1 MVNPLDK
8 MRLVSLFDGLGG
20 FALAWCRATGQDPA
34 TFGYVSSDIEP
45 YPMAVTRARF
55 PRHIQ
60 LGDITQLEAPAILEA
75 LAELDAGEPGK
86 PQTQTGADKNDD
98 ALRMARPGITISPD
112 AGGVDPKHKRRRP
125 RGKSTTTNKPGADKN
140 GQKKHAADLVLTFGS
155 PCQDLSQAGR
165 GAGLAGERS
174 SLFFEAARLVRQLE
188 PVYFCWENVAGAYSS
203 NHGED
208 FATAV
213 RCITDL
219 GYSSAWSCLD
229 AQWFGVPQRRRR
241 LFLVGCRD
249 GIPEDAD
256 IFDLAGR
263 STKKCAE
270 QIQAI
275 KKGLGGNPPAG
286 RKKVQSPAAAAL
298 PGAKNSGGRVTESAP
313 IAAKPVASALTTRG
327 VGNTGAD
334 AAQAQAGHLVPV
346 ISTAGDITHALTAK
360 HGVTEDGNGRGTPLV
375 AVDAP
380 LDPEAAAYNIQTNDG
395 GQHRRKDRPAGG
407 MYVSETETDLTV
419 GGTDSTRIVETPPDS
434 FWDGGQVAE
443 CLSTNA
449 NLQSMPEK
457 QRFPAV
463 ITHSAPATP
472 TVRRLTPLECTRLMG
487 YPDEWLDGIEA
498 GSDAKKYRALGNS
511 LAVPCVEWIFE
522 RLADFHREHAGP
534 GGNK

>member
-125 RGKSTTTNKPGADKN
+125 RGKSTTTNKPGADK
-140 GQKKHAADLVLTFGS
+140 
-155 PCQDLSQAGR
+155 
-165 GAGLAGERS
+165 
-174 SLFFEAARLVRQLE
+174 
-188 PVYFCWENVAGAYSS
+188 
-203 NHGED
+203 
-208 FATAV
+208 
-213 RCITDL
+213 
-219 GYSSAWSCLD
+219 
-229 AQWFGVPQRRRR
+229 
-241 LFLVGCRD
+241 
-249 GIPEDAD
+249 
-256 IFDLAGR
+256 
-263 STKKCAE
+263 
-270 QIQAI
+270 
-275 KKGLGGNPPAG
+275 
-286 RKKVQSPAAAAL
+286 
-298 PGAKNSGGRVTESAP
+298 
-313 IAAKPVASALTTRG
+313 
-327 VGNTGAD
+327 TGAD

>member
-20 FALAWCRATGQDPA
+20 FALAWCRATGQDPV

-55 PRHIQ
+55 PRHIE

-75 LAELDAGEPGK
+75 LAELDASEPGK
-86 PQTQTGADKNDD
+86 PQTQ
-98 ALRMARPGITISPD
+98 
-112 AGGVDPKHKRRRP
+112 
-125 RGKSTTTNKPGADKN
+125 PGADKN
-140 GQKKHAADLVLTFGS
+140 GQKKHAPDICITFGS
-155 PCQDLSQAGR
+155 PCQDLSPAGR

-203 NHGED
+203 SHGED

-219 GYSSAWSCLD
+219 GYCAAWSCLD
-229 AQWFGVPQRRRR
+229 AQWYGVPQRRRR
-241 LFLVGCRD
+241 LFLIGCRD

-256 IFDLAGR
+256 LFDFAGR

-275 KKGLGGNPPAG
+275 KKGRGGHPPAG
-286 RKKVQSPAAAAL
+286 REKVQSPAAAAL
-298 PGAKNSGGRVTESAP
+298 PGAENSGGRVTELAPTVIDRAAFNQGKNARYEPRIEESAVMSP
-313 IAAKPVASALTTRG
+313 LVAAGPHA
-327 VGNTGAD
+327 VGQNTGAD
-334 AAQAQAGHLVPV
+334 AAQAQAGCLEPV
-346 ISTAGDITHALTAK
+346 VSTLGDITHALTGKGASS
-360 HGVTEDGNGRGTPLV
+360 EDGTGRGTPLG

-407 MYVSETETDLTV
+407 MYVSETDTALTV

-443 CLSTNA
+443 TLGACGVN
-449 NLQSMPEK
+449 QRMPEK

-487 YPDEWLDGIEA
+487 YPDEWLDGIEG